1 MKIGRFTAK
10 LTYSMLGV
18 LVLFSLS
25 ASRATAQDDHSHSIG
40 AAHHDQT
47 PAQRKQANALVE
59 TVREATK
66 HFHQTS
72 PPDGYSLVFGCV
84 SGGDFGAMGM
94 HFLNGSLLDGEVV
107 PDKPEILLYEPLPNG
122 RIRLTGAD
130 FLVDKKAW
138 EANPEHTGPPELNG
152 QLFHLFDS
160 PNRFGLDPFYTL
172 HVWAWKDN
180 PVGTFSN
187 WNPNVSCDAF
197 NGGNR

>member
-1 MKIGRFTAK
+1 MKLGRFT
-10 LTYSMLGV
+10 TQFRYSMLGV
-18 LVLFSLS
+18 LVLMSMS
-25 ASRATAQDDHSHSIG
+25 PSRAFAQDDHSHMI
-40 AAHHDQT
+40 ATPQHEQT
-47 PAQRKQANALVE
+47 PEQKRQTNALVA

-66 HFHQTS
+66 HFVTS
-72 PPDGYSLVFGCV
+72 PPAGYALVFGCV

-122 RIRLTGAD
+122 RIRLTGVD
-130 FLVDKKAW
+130 YLVDKKAW
-138 EANPEHTGPPELNG
+138 EANPEHTSPPELDG

-197 NGGNR
+197 NPPSQ

>member
-1 MKIGRFTAK
+1 MKIAHLTAR
-10 LTYSMLGV
+10 LGYSMVGAV
-18 LVLFSLS
+18 MAVSM
-25 ASRATAQDDHSHSIG
+25 ASSPALAQDDHSHMIS
-40 AAHHDQT
+40 AAHHEQT
-47 PAQRKQANALVE
+47 PEQRKQTNALVA

-66 HFHQTS
+66 HFQTA
-72 PPDGYSLVFGCV
+72 PPDGYALIFGCV

-107 PDKPEILLYEPLPNG
+107 PEQPEILLYEPVGNG

-130 FLVDKKAW
+130 YLVDKKAW
-138 EANPEHTGPPELNG
+138 ESNPLHTGPPELNG

-180 PVGTFSN
+180 PNGAFVN
-187 WNPNVSCDAF
+187 WHPQVSCDSFAGQ
-197 NGGNR
+197 NK